1 MAATKRNQPSVGKIA
16 KGEVISDQ
24 GTVPYNGPKT
34 VATPNTING
43 KTVKGTKKGLGA
55 AIRGTS
61 YISD

>member
-34 VATPNTING
+34 VSTPNT
-43 KTVKGTKKGLGA
+43 
-55 AIRGTS
+55 
-61 YISD
+61 

>member
-24 GTVPYNGPKT
+24 GTVPYNGPRT

-43 KTVKGTKKGLGA
+43 KTVKGTKKGVGA
-55 AIRGTS
+55 ALRDTS
-61 YISD
+61 YICG